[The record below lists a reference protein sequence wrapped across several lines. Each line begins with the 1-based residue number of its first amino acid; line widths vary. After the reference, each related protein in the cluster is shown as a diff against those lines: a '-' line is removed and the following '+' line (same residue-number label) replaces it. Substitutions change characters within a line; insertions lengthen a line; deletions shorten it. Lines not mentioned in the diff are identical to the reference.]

1 MKRWTTRMGAPQRG
15 QCQRSQSGG
24 GGSSQRLAALSGE
37 QGACQWQQLFSE
49 AVRQQAIVADAHE
62 TPGQD
67 MQEEAA
73 QELDGLEGHDTL
85 DSAVPVVAPAE
96 VDFFAVE
103 GGDAVVGYGHAVG
116 ITAEIT
122 EDMIRSAEGRLGIDV
137 PVLLAQRLDQ
147 LFEPRGIMEISGG
160 PAAIEQVFAV
170 EVAESG
176 KELLTEDVV
185 QYRNGQEESWV
196 VG

>member
-1 MKRWTTRMGAPQRG
+1 M
-15 QCQRSQSGG
+15 
-24 GGSSQRLAALSGE
+24 
-37 QGACQWQQLFSE
+37 
-49 AVRQQAIVADAHE
+49 
-62 TPGQD
+62 
-67 MQEEAA
+67 
-73 QELDGLEGHDTL
+73 
-85 DSAVPVVAPAE
+85 
-96 VDFFAVE
+96 DFFAVE

-122 EDMIRSAEGRLGIDV
+122 EDTIRSAERRLGIDV
-137 PVLLAQRLDQ
+137 PVLLAQLLDQ
-147 LFEPRGIMEISGG
+147 LFEPRGIMEIRGG